1 MNTAKSLQNI
11 YTNKNICETITD
23 VEDIETSLNVID
35 GLDNLEVFTMFREY
49 AGQFGLVKFANA
61 VSMQG

>member
-1 MNTAKSLQNI
+1 MKLLP
-11 YTNKNICETITD
+11 TD

-49 AGQFGLVKFANA
+49 AGQFGLAKFANA